1 MSGAGNFL
9 FDQSIIIIFILYR
22 RSLMKY
28 YINNKALGA
37 CLSLKMFKMKTIHKL
52 NRQKRT
58 NNKTWLLEV
67 K

>member
-1 MSGAGNFL
+1 
-9 FDQSIIIIFILYR
+9 
-22 RSLMKY
+22 MKY